1 MVIGIIYP
9 RLFEGVITL
18 SKENTIMFSVLG
30 EFAWRE
36 GTAQEWTRNNGELN
50 GKKLGEF
57 ITYLILS
64 HKRELPTSELISIFW
79 SDGGSNPANSLKN
92 YVLKTR
98 NLLKTMFPERDDLLV
113 SKRGRYAWNS
123 EINIE
128 LDTERFS
135 ALCNETPG
143 MPELQRLNNLMDAIR
158 LYAGDLL
165 PGLEADWAQAMR
177 TYYHALFVDACREA
191 LELLKVRERWNDV
204 AFVSSSAYAI
214 DQDTE
219 EFSLSFM
226 LAMIKLGQPARAIDH
241 YDTYKQMLW
250 NVYGLTPGKEMEDL
264 YRQAEEASNI
274 PALSSDEIVQLIL
287 HEDEYERKAMLCSF
301 TVFRKVTSLETR
313 ICQRDGIASSI
324 AILSTGVA
332 DKLPPT
338 TDIKRLERVLRD
350 GLRASDSFAR
360 LNAATYVV
368 LLSGANEENGMRV
381 MERLDRQLHKLYPRS
396 LMRMQYQ
403 VIQLTAQLPPRV

>member
-1 MVIGIIYP
+1 MKRRVTVEIDLKALVRNYRKIAAHVKP
-9 RLFEGVITL
+9 AR
-18 SKENTIMFSVLG
+18 VLC
-30 EFAWRE
+30 
-36 GTAQEWTRNNGELN
+36 
-50 GKKLGEF
+50 
-57 ITYLILS
+57 
-64 HKRELPTSELISIFW
+64 
-79 SDGGSNPANSLKN
+79 
-92 YVLKTR
+92 VLKANAYGLGVADYART
-98 NLLKTMFPERDDLLV
+98 LAGAGCTMFGVAEP
-113 SKRGRYAWNS
+113 Y
-123 EINIE
+123 
-128 LDTERFS
+128 
-135 ALCNETPG
+135 
-143 MPELQRLNNLMDAIR
+143 
-158 LYAGDLL
+158 
-165 PGLEADWAQAMR
+165 
-177 TYYHALFVDACREA
+177 EA

-301 TVFRKVTSLETR
+301 TVFRRVTSLETR

-403 VIQLTAQLPPRV
+403 VIQLTAQLPPAGVSKAE